1 MADSSEP
8 LLRIDQSHP
17 EGKSDSLPHFVLL
30 FNSPFD
36 PKNQEELDKMQD
48 LKESREAL
56 LSIFKTTVSDLGS
69 DEALSRVLHKVDWF
83 TEEYIAKHT
92 EITKRDF
99 LVGTI
104 SAIVNLLENNLNLE
118 TSLFQSRDRDEIFCR
133 IWAKEDW
140 LIQQAEEMGYKLQFK
155 CAESKKELE
164 ESEFKTV
171 SPYAPFETE
180 KRGAV
185 PGSKKLYKRY
195 NFRDKEKEEG
205 SLFTYND
212 KVRIIMEATSQ
223 KFDSNLLKDHEVL
236 IEDFCVHHKKNLD
249 KLKREWATLKALFK
263 PQPLDLI
270 RTYFG
275 EKVSMY
281 FGWMNTYMKFM
292 IVAAVVGAAIFITE
306 IVYTRM
312 HDAESSGT
320 VPVNPEKPENPQD
333 SAQTTTLLESFAPEV
348 NLIQILTVFFAFF
361 MAIWGSSFDQAWVRQ
376 EKTYAWKW
384 GTVNFEEE
392 EGQRGDFKGEFKYDE
407 VSGKY
412 KKIRDSSLWYKLKMT
427 TSYSIAGIFVVI
439 VIVSVGGIFLYRGIL
454 KHQGVASG
462 VYLCAALNAI
472 QIRVMNIVYGKI
484 AVWMTDWENHE
495 TETQYLDNLAL
506 KLFLFKFINSYISL
520 FYIAFIK
527 SMNEGCDG
535 GDCMRELSVQLSI
548 IFGVN
553 LFLNC
558 VELGMP

>member
-8 LLRIDQSHP
+8 LLHFDQHHP
-17 EGKSDSLPHFVLL
+17 EGKSEYLPHFVLL
-30 FNSPFD
+30 LNSPFD
-36 PKNQEELDKMQD
+36 PKNQDELKEMQD

-56 LSIFKTTVSDLGS
+56 VSIFKTSISDLGS

-83 TEEYIAKHT
+83 TEEYAAQHT

-104 SAIVNLLENNLNLE
+104 SALVNLLENNLNLE

-133 IWAKEDW
+133 IWAKEEW
-140 LIQQAEEMGYKLQFK
+140 LIQQAEQIGYKLQFK
-155 CAESKKELE
+155 SAESQQEIKNY
-164 ESEFKTV
+164 EFKSV

-185 PGSKKLYKRY
+185 PGSINLFKRY
-195 NFRDKEKEEG
+195 DINDEEQVKG

-212 KVRIIMEATSQ
+212 KVRIIMEVTSQ
-223 KFDSNLLKDHEVL
+223 KFDSDLLDEHGVL
-236 IEDFCVHHKKNLD
+236 IEDFCVHHKENLE
-249 KLKREWATLKALFK
+249 KLIKEWASLKALFK
-263 PQPLDLI
+263 PQPLDFI

-292 IVAAVVGAAIFITE
+292 ILAAVVGTTISITE
-306 IVYTRM
+306 MVYNHVHT
-312 HDAESSGT
+312 AEISPNIPNQDNSHSS
-320 VPVNPEKPENPQD
+320 VQP
-333 SAQTTTLLESFAPEV
+333 TTLLESLVPEV
-348 NLIQILTVFFAFF
+348 NFIQILTVFFAFF
-361 MAIWGSSFDQAWVRQ
+361 MAVWGSSFDQAWVRQ

-392 EGQRGDFKGEFKYDE
+392 EGQRADFNGEFKYDE
-407 VSGKY
+407 VSGKF
-412 KKIRDSSLWYKLKMT
+412 KKIRNSSLWYKLKMT

-439 VIVSVGGIFLYRGIL
+439 VVICVGGIFIYRGIL
-454 KHQGVASG
+454 KSKGETSG
-462 VYLCAALNAI
+462 VYICAGLNAI
-472 QIRVMNIVYGKI
+472 QIRVMNIVYGKV
-484 AVWMTDWENHE
+484 AELMTNWENHE
-495 TETQYLDNLAL
+495 TETQYSDNLAL

-527 SMNEGCDG
+527 SISEGCEG
-535 GDCMRELSVQLSI
+535 GDCMHELSVQLSTIFI
-548 IFGVN
+548 IN
-553 LFLNC
+553 LCLNG
-558 VELGMP
+558 VELGLP